1 MILKIEYIFILL
13 FILKMSQTEMLQTE
27 MSQTENLPKAESSK
41 TIPLMTSYFPEILDK
56 GTESHITWLLITCL
70 IRNLIKRFDAI
81 VFGGA
86 VRDSILHSHA
96 SREFYKLSTR
106 DKYDDPTIHPEL
118 SDRFLLPTDIDI
130 FITYHD
136 HYNFKLY
143 LYRFYGITIM

>member
-1 MILKIEYIFILL
+1 MILKIEYIFIVL
-13 FILKMSQTEMLQTE
+13 FILKMSQTELPGS
-27 MSQTENLPKAESSK
+27 SQHESSK
-41 TIPLMTSYFPEILDK
+41 TIIMSSYFPKILDK

-106 DKYDDPTIHPEL
+106 DKYDDPTIPVVASPQMGQQPL
-118 SDRFLLPTDIDI
+118 TGPVVTDLQHKPINQSVLRPVWAIFFDI
-130 FITYHD
+130 Q
-136 HYNFKLY
+136 
-143 LYRFYGITIM
+143 